1 MTGADA
7 RGYDSR
13 DYSEEQ
19 LVGSVIDR
27 ESQNRKYLLMT
38 TGSVERLIAG
48 MALPSVLSILTTAL
62 YNTADTFFVSRIDTQ
77 ATAAVG
83 IVFPYMAL
91 IQSLAFF
98 FGQGSAMYMAR
109 ALGQKDVRSAAVVG
123 AAGFFSALI
132 LGAAILAAGLLFM
145 DPLLRLLGSTDTI
158 LPQARAYLRWI
169 LVGTPFIMASLVMNN
184 QMRLQGNAATAMI
197 GIISGAVLNIA
208 LDPLLIFTLGMGTE
222 GASLATMLSQCVGFT
237 LLLRMTARR
246 DGIPPRLSNFRPTW
260 SQYRE
265 IIASGLPSLGR
276 QGLGSVS
283 IACLNHAAGPYGD
296 AAIAAF
302 SVVNR
307 LTMLSTSIVIG
318 FGHGFQP
325 VCGFNFGAGKFDRV
339 RRAVRFCALATTGY
353 CVLIA
358 ALGLAFAPAVVALF
372 RPEAELVRI
381 GAGALRFQCLA
392 YPLVGCIVT
401 ANMYLQNI
409 RRTASAS
416 VVAASRQGILFL
428 PAILIGHRFFGLT
441 GLMAAQAVADALTFA
456 LALPLM
462 LHALNSMDRSDTQ
475 SLDID

>member
-132 LGAAILAAGLLFM
+132 LG
-145 DPLLRLLGSTDTI
+145 
-158 LPQARAYLRWI
+158 
-169 LVGTPFIMASLVMNN
+169 MNN

-428 PAILIGHRFFGLT
+428 PAILIGHHFFGLM

-462 LHALNSMDRSDTQ
+462 LHALNSMDRSDAQ